1 MKKYYVL
8 LSEKEPNKV
17 LKVGTFEECRAEMNR
32 LDGDSFGYMVV
43 EKDVHSKK
51 WTYTSVTN
59 QYYIYEQDN
68 DYKFVFDTIANTQ

>member
-8 LSEKEPNKV
+8 LSEKTEDKV

-32 LDGDSFGYMVV
+32 LDGDSFGCMVV
-43 EKDVHSKK
+43 VKEPYDEGFALNK

-59 QYYIYEQDN
+59 EYYIYECE
-68 DYKFVFDTIANTQ
+68 K